1 MIRLILSILAG
12 FIVTALLSTATD
24 FAFESAGILPP
35 YGQPLMDTGLL
46 LLATTYRA
54 LYQVLG
60 SFVSALIVR
69 ERANTAVWTLG
80 ILGAAVWLIGGLAMK
95 DYAPLWYSLLGALLS
110 LPTTLL
116 GGKLYAMK
124 MEKTA
129 TSN

>member
-12 FIVTALLSTATD
+12 FVVTAILSTGTD

-46 LLATTYRA
+46 LLATSYRA
-54 LYQVLG
+54 IYQVIG
-60 SFVSALIVR
+60 SYLAALLAR
-69 ERANTAVWTLG
+69 DRANTAVWTLG
-80 ILGAAVWLIGGLAMK
+80 ILGAAIWLVGGLTMK
-95 DYAPLWYSLLGALLS
+95 GYAPFWYSLLGAVLS

-116 GGKLYAMK
+116 GGKLYALK

-129 TSN
+129 AAK

>member
-12 FIVTALLSTATD
+12 FMVTAVLSTATD

-35 YGQPLMDTGLL
+35 YGKPLMDTGLL
-46 LLATTYRA
+46 LLATSYRA
-54 LYQVLG
+54 IYQVIG
-60 SFVSALIVR
+60 SYVASLIAR

-80 ILGAAVWLIGGLAMK
+80 ILGAAIWIVGGLTMK
-95 DYAPLWYSLLGALLS
+95 GYAPLWYSLVGAVLS

-124 MEKTA
+124 MGKA
-129 TSN
+129 AASK